1 MSVRTMTTE
10 QLRAD
15 LDAVARMFK
24 DGIPAEQNDR
34 VNALKSELKRRGA
47 SAPTGDAEPAAA
59 LGLEDMND
67 ARLEKE
73 LRRLSERINKSP
85 DDEALQS
92 QFADVRFE
100 MRKRAKMV
108 APVPQIDLS
117 EASEP
122 EVKRLVQRQTNGNG
136 QVAAEQGDLVARAA
150 KNAETM
156 KHIEETH
163 LKMQRVQVAAMVA
176 AKLLSEMT
184 TSVAEID
191 GDGIESAGDVAL
203 RLVDSLFTK
212 VGL

>member
-59 LGLEDMND
+59 LGIEDMND

-122 EVKRLVQRQTNGNG
+122 EVKRLVPRQTNGNG

-150 KNAETM
+150 KNAEAM